1 MTGDQA
7 ARPPAPAPAV
17 RVWGRRVDRF
27 LGSDPGL
34 NRFGAAVGSVLTT
47 ALILEAVWVFVHF
60 TNALQI
66 QAGGAR
72 LPAVRAAQVALANHA
87 TGSWPWPP
95 WRSSWPWA
103 RTCGAW
109 AHGASSPGSCCS

>member
-7 ARPPAPAPAV
+7 ARPPAPAAAV
-17 RVWGRRVDRF
+17 RVWGRRVDHF

-34 NRFGAAVGSVLTT
+34 NRFRAALRSVLTI

-72 LPAVRAAQVALANHA
+72 LPAVPAAHVALANHP
-87 TGSWPWPP
+87 TGSWPRPP
-95 WRSSWPWA
+95 LRSSWPVC
-103 RTCGAW
+103 RTWRPLA
-109 AHGASSPGSCCS
+109 P